1 MDKNIRDE
9 VKLEEKNDGMP
20 PLNAYT
26 QNRELSWLKFNER
39 VLEEATIKS
48 VPIYERL
55 KFVAI
60 FVSNLKEFFMVRI
73 GSLSDLEKL
82 DEPPMDPRTGM
93 TPYEQHQACLKEVR
107 RLYGVKDDVFYD
119 VENRLRKYDIY
130 NLEADEVTVEE
141 KKHLKKIFK
150 ESIEPILTPMVID
163 RNHPFPFLENNE
175 LYIVSDLSL
184 ETKDNEKSTFGIMKV
199 PSSLPEFFKLEGDK
213 TRYILT
219 SEIIK
224 LFMDSVYPGFKVKDK
239 TIISATRNTDLT
251 IDDEEESEE
260 EYVEQM
266 EKILKKRKR
275 LECVRFTSSREMS
288 DKMKKFF
295 MSNLELEENEIFVT
309 KTPLNMGYVYK
320 LKNIIPKE
328 VLDEISYVPFS
339 WKLSPEVKNDVP
351 IIKQVEKRDFLF
363 FYPYESMEQ
372 FIDLLQEAAD
382 DSNVVSIKITIYR
395 LSKNSKVVKNLIR
408 AAENGKEVTVLMELR
423 ARFDEKNNIDYSEE
437 LYNSG
442 CTVIYGS
449 EGFKVHSKVCLITK
463 RDNSGKLSYITQIG
477 TGNYNESTSQLYTDI
492 SFITSNETIG
502 KDATLF
508 FKNMGV
514 DKLDGEYEKLLQSPS
529 TVRSGIINLI
539 DEERKKGSE
548 GRIFMKM
555 NSFTDKEVIKA
566 LARASM
572 NGTKIRLMIRGI
584 CCLVPGIKGVT
595 ENIEVRSI
603 VGRFLEHSRIYQF
616 GEGEEMKIYIGSA
629 DMMTRNTSRRVEIL
643 TPIEAPYLKEKLLK
657 FIKRQWMDNENARRL
672 KSDGQYDIIYRDN
685 SIEPYNSHVAEMDE
699 ATRREVKEPVKV
711 NVFQRIKNYFKNEG
725 WIR

>member
-1 MDKNIRDE
+1 MDKRNVDK
-9 VKLEEKNDGMP
+9 VEEKNEVVP
-20 PLNAYT
+20 PLKEYT

-82 DEPPMDPRTGM
+82 DDPPNDPRTGM
-93 TPYEQHQACLKEVR
+93 SPYEQHQACLKEVR

-119 VENRLRKYDIY
+119 VEKRLRKHDIY
-130 NLEADEVTVEE
+130 NLTEDEVTPAE
-141 KKHLKKIFK
+141 KKKLKKIFK
-150 ESIEPILTPMVID
+150 EAIEPILTPMVID

-175 LYIVSDLSL
+175 LYVTCELNLDD
-184 ETKDNEKSTFGIMKV
+184 KDGEKTTFGIMKV
-199 PSSLPEFFKLEGDK
+199 PTSLPDFFKLDGDA

-219 SEIIK
+219 SELIK
-224 LFMDSVYPGFKVKDK
+224 MFLDSVYPGFKVKDK
-239 TIISATRNTDLT
+239 TIVSATRNTDLT
-251 IDDEEESEE
+251 IDDEEATED

-275 LECVRFTSSREMS
+275 LEVVRFTSSREMS
-288 DKMKKFF
+288 DEMKKFF
-295 MSNLELEENEIFVT
+295 MANLELEENEIFVT
-309 KTPLNMGYVYK
+309 KTPLNMKYVYK
-320 LKNIIPKE
+320 LKNIIPKDILE
-328 VLDEISYVPFS
+328 TISYKPFT
-339 WKLSPEVKNDVP
+339 WKSSPEVKKDVP

-382 DSNVVSIKITIYR
+382 DPNVVSIKITIYR

-442 CTVIYGS
+442 CTILYGA

-463 RDNSGKLSYITQIG
+463 RDSSGKLSYITQVG

-514 DKLDGEYEKLLQSPS
+514 DNLDGEYEKLLQSPS
-529 TVRSGIINLI
+529 TVRTGIISMI
-539 DEERKKGSE
+539 EEEASKGSD

-566 LARASM
+566 LAKASM
-572 NGTKIRLMIRGI
+572 KGTKIRLMIRGI
-584 CCLVPGIKGVT
+584 CCLVPGIKGIT

-603 VGRFLEHSRIYQF
+603 VGRFLEHSRIYKF
-616 GEGEEMKIYIGSA
+616 GEGDDMKIYIGSA

-643 TPIEAPYLKEKLLK
+643 TPIEAPYLKEKLNN
-657 FIKRQWMDNENARRL
+657 FIRRQWKDNENARRL
-672 KSDGQYDIIYRDN
+672 KSDGLYDIIYRDN
-685 SIEPYNSHVAEMDE
+685 SIEPYNSHEAEMKE
-699 ATRREVKEPVKV
+699 ATEREIREPEKL
-711 NVFQRIKNYFKNEG
+711 NIFQRIRNYFKDEG